1 MEQGGSAFNIYS
13 TDMEGI
19 FRQEGYFHY
28 LFGVEEE
35 DYFGAI
41 DIRDGKTMLFM
52 PRLPD
57 SYAVQAPT
65 LRDLMILARSVL
77 ACGRHAACTSV

>member
-1 MEQGGSAFNIYS
+1 MLRTPSQHAVSFEEKAVAEQGGSPFHIYS

-35 DYFGAI
+35 DFFGAI
-41 DIRDGKTMLFM
+41 DIRDGRSMLFM

-57 SYAVQAPT
+57 SYAVSVCLLAP
-65 LRDLMILARSVL
+65 
-77 ACGRHAACTSV
+77 

>member
-1 MEQGGSAFNIYS
+1 MQGGGSFNIYS

-35 DYFGAI
+35 SYFGAI
-41 DIRDGKTMLFM
+41 DMRDGKTMLFM
-52 PRLPD
+52 PRLPE
-57 SYAVQAPT
+57 SYAVGSSLCHHPVC
-65 LRDLMILARSVL
+65 LVMHFLCGLME
-77 ACGRHAACTSV
+77 H

>member
-1 MEQGGSAFNIYS
+1 MEQGGGAFNIYS

-57 SYAVQAPT
+57 SYAVQAP
-65 LRDLMILARSVL
+65 
-77 ACGRHAACTSV
+77 AAAGLGL

>member
-1 MEQGGSAFNIYS
+1 MQGGGPFHIYS
-13 TDMEGI
+13 TDMEGV
-19 FRQEGYFHY
+19 FRQESYFHY

-41 DIRDGKTMLFM
+41 DVRDGHSMLFM

-57 SYAVQAPT
+57 SYAVSC
-65 LRDLMILARSVL
+65 LFWMHWV
-77 ACGRHAACTSV
+77 

>member
-1 MEQGGSAFNIYS
+1 MQGGGPFNIYS
-13 TDMEGI
+13 TDMEGG

-41 DIRDGKTMLFM
+41 DVRDGHSMLFM

-57 SYAVQAPT
+57 SYAVGLPSLHSKGT
-65 LRDLMILARSVL
+65 
-77 ACGRHAACTSV
+77 